1 MVIILPHLMGILAK
15 RCVKNFSCR
24 SDLPGRDS
32 VVWERDVVH
41 HMNLHKT
48 ELDYNNSEVDNLKLH
63 LFQLQVGQA
72 QSKATD
78 QRLDQSF
85 II

>member
-1 MVIILPHLMGILAK
+1 M
-15 RCVKNFSCR
+15 
-24 SDLPGRDS
+24 
-32 VVWERDVVH
+32 WERDVVH